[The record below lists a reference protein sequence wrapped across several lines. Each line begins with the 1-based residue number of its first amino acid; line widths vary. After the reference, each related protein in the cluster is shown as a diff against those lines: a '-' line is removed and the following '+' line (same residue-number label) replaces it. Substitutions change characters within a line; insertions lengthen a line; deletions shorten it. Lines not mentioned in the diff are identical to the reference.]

1 MIIIRE
7 PQTCCVDFDGPG
19 NADEIKWNEMHK
31 IEFIIKSSE
40 SLVENK
46 KKNETEQL
54 LIKYNH
60 RNNIYEHIN

>member
-1 MIIIRE
+1 
-7 PQTCCVDFDGPG
+7 
-19 NADEIKWNEMHK
+19 MHK

-46 KKNETEQL
+46 IKNATEQL

-60 RNNIYEHIN
+60 RNDIYEHINQ